1 MVKEVIKQAEEKMK
15 GVIAATKREFA
26 AVRTGRA
33 NPAILDRVTV
43 NYYGTATPL
52 SQLANIATPE
62 PRLITI
68 QPWDRTAVKEIEK
81 AILQSDLGLTPNSDG
96 QIIRL
101 AIPPLTGER
110 RKELVRLVRKQAEE
124 MRVVIRGIR
133 REVNDAIKGLEK
145 DGNLPQDEARRQEK
159 VVQEMTDRYI
169 QEVDQLLAQK
179 EQEIMEVCRRGWNCR
194 MSWDGSW
201 RRPGKSAAVA
211 GGRSAWKPSLIRST
225 PGSTAVNSSRS

>member
-179 EQEIMEVCRRGWNCR
+179 EQEIMEV
-194 MSWDGSW
+194 
-201 RRPGKSAAVA
+201 
-211 GGRSAWKPSLIRST
+211 
-225 PGSTAVNSSRS
+225 